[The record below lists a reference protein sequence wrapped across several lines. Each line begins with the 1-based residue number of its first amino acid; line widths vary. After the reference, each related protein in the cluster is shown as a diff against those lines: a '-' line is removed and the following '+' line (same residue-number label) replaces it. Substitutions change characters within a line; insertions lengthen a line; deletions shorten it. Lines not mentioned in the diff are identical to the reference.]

1 MLAIAEETPSTGRHQ
16 EDDAASNEVRGRQ
29 LSLLNAAEPPQFD
42 AVSFTTEAMIHSEMP
57 RVSEDIRLPALLT
70 KNPKETLGADL
81 DMISVVETEPVP
93 HERENWNLPTPDE
106 DPEQPTAE
114 TPTTTGRRLSTNS
127 LTRSGTLPDLTSL
140 IPEEP
145 RQTTTTLTEF
155 LIGIIRLGRSLGTEG
170 DREIIHLAEAGLKLS
185 DRELLQYVEEWIKRV
200 IPKGSRRGKGKGM
213 GAPAKNYGQKTTG
226 RGPRA
231 AAFKKAQRTVRRRLK
246 EVELGSYVPAKVPKL
261 EVRPRVARLAF
272 GREHENWNIDQWSQV
287 LFTDESRFCVNTI
300 YGRERI
306 WRRRGERYSQCNFT
320 PKVPFGG
327 GSIMI
332 WGGIGLGARTELVIV
347 DMGTL
352 NADRYITN
360 FLQDHVVPFA
370 PHIGDNFILMQDN
383 ARPHI
388 ARCVTNFITET
399 EITKMDWPARSPD
412 MNPIEHVWDM
422 LGKRVKARIPAPQT
436 TQALQT
442 MLLEEWDNLPQEL
455 IDNSIRSM
463 PRRMIALIRARGGNT
478 RY

>member
-1 MLAIAEETPSTGRHQ
+1 MQVNRAKEEVKSEAAKRFSRPAPEASKNARKKTPSPSATRAPNSPSPPAVEPSPTLSPTNNTTVSPPREIRTKTSCPPTPRAIRAAKRETKRIMLAIAEETPSTGRHQ
-16 EDDAASNEVRGRQ
+16 EDDAARNEVRGRQ
-29 LSLLNAAEPPQFD
+29 LSLLNAAEPPQCD

-231 AAFKKAQRTVRRRLK
+231 AAFKKAQ
-246 EVELGSYVPAKVPKL
+246 
-261 EVRPRVARLAF
+261 
-272 GREHENWNIDQWSQV
+272 D
-287 LFTDESRFCVNTI
+287 LFSKKR
-300 YGRERI
+300 
-306 WRRRGERYSQCNFT
+306 
-320 PKVPFGG
+320 
-327 GSIMI
+327 
-332 WGGIGLGARTELVIV
+332 
-347 DMGTL
+347 
-352 NADRYITN
+352 
-360 FLQDHVVPFA
+360 
-370 PHIGDNFILMQDN
+370 
-383 ARPHI
+383 
-388 ARCVTNFITET
+388 
-399 EITKMDWPARSPD
+399 RSP
-412 MNPIEHVWDM
+412 
-422 LGKRVKARIPAPQT
+422 
-436 TQALQT
+436 
-442 MLLEEWDNLPQEL
+442 
-455 IDNSIRSM
+455 
-463 PRRMIALIRARGGNT
+463 
-478 RY
+478 